1 MVSWPA
7 AAEPLSTR
15 EVAWVVVDFA
25 DCVGFKLSKPAE
37 EVGVNGLPNVGEVG
51 SFEPDESFVRFF
63 LRKPSD
69 GIEK

>member
-7 AAEPLSTR
+7 AVEPLSTG

-25 DCVGFKLSKPAE
+25 DWVGTKLSKPAE
-37 EVGVNGLPNVGEVG
+37 VVGVNGLPNVGEVG
-51 SFEPDESFVRFF
+51 SLEPDESFVRFF
-63 LRKPSD
+63 LRKPSV